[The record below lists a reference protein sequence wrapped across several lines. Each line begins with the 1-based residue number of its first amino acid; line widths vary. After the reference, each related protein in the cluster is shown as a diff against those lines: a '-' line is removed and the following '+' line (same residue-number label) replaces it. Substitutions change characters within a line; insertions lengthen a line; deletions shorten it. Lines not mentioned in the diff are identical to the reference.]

1 MTFHTIQHPRKRKIR
16 QAGTPWNRIVTGGA
30 IDAELLLDLEMRD
43 VRELHVNVLSGH
55 RNRGDQATGL
65 REAGILDLFRR
76 MTTAASGRI
85 ERCVQSR
92 FYARLGVAGGALGMT
107 RELRKDALLVEFVAE
122 RAVRAEP
129 RLRIDAG
136 LLIDVQIV

>member
-1 MTFHTIQHPRKRKIR
+1 MERRLDVSNMTGGSIQSANRIGVTGTTVRHPELGGDAFGGIVTFHTIQHPGKRKIR
-16 QAGTPWNRIVTGGA
+16 ETGAPWNRIMTGGA

-92 FYARLGVAGGALGMT
+92 FYARLGVAGGA
-107 RELRKDALLVEFVAE
+107 
-122 RAVRAEP
+122 
-129 RLRIDAG
+129 
-136 LLIDVQIV
+136 